1 MSIRRIYFDSN
12 HRASGT
18 PSSFSYQLPRSIE
31 TPDETVCYVDSVF
44 LPNVFP
50 TLNADNN
57 GLYVV
62 EHATGGTE
70 VKRLLLLEIGN
81 YSSLELANHIET
93 SLNLKKTL
101 ANNYSVT
108 YIERTGTFEIVKNS
122 PGTWN

>member
-1 MSIRRIYFDSN
+1 MSIRRIYIDSK

-18 PSSFSYQLPRSIE
+18 PSSFTYQLPRSIE

-57 GLYVV
+57 RLYVV
-62 EHATGGTE
+62 EHATSGSE

-81 YSSLELANHIET
+81 YSSLELANAIEVTRLLTPTPSHI
-93 SLNLKKTL
+93 
-101 ANNYSVT
+101 
-108 YIERTGTFEIVKNS
+108 
-122 PGTWN
+122 